1 MIFHWECNPPA
12 ISPWGSQYW
21 GEEGT
26 AESVP
31 PPNHLRAWWHPNSA
45 FFFFSL
51 LANRSLK
58 FAYSEGKYEFVKLGF
73 QSLEDIFTVVKIIFK
88 VLPESLYS
96 IQWLYYGVTEIST
109 PRIYPKKSNSFE
121 ENSIWRHSWDTNFLS
136 SWNQLNI
143 NLSLL
148 FLVNL
153 CDYIFTDF
161 QSVNPSL
168 RISLKRNSYSSC

>member
-12 ISPWGSQYW
+12 ISPWGSQYR

-58 FAYSEGKYEFVKLGF
+58 FAYSKGKYEFVKLGF

-153 CDYIFTDF
+153 CDCIFTDF